1 MHLGLSKRN
10 TKIHTYKFDNVNRD
24 YNGGF
29 ITYMKLARQSII
41 LFNKQYVLI
50 TWVYIKS
57 FFKSFLWLFHKKT
70 TYKGEITVKKIVETT
85 LEGVV
90 IGTSED
96 KTFSDNI
103 KRVTYFLF
111 RVIPIFTYRSKLTEE
126 EIENLTK

>member
-10 TKIHTYKFDNVNRD
+10 TKIHTYQFDNVSRN
-24 YNGGF
+24 YNGGL

-57 FFKSFLWLFHKKT
+57 FFKSFLWFFHKKT
-70 TYKGEITVKKIVETT
+70 TYKGEITVKKITETT
-85 LEGVV
+85 LEGDV
-90 IGTSED
+90 IGTSD
-96 KTFSDNI
+96 VKTFSDNI

-111 RVIPIFTYRSKLTEE
+111 RVIPIFTYRSKLTDL

>member
-1 MHLGLSKRN
+1 MHLGFSKRN
-10 TKIHTYKFDNVNRD
+10 TKIHTYKFNNVNRD
-24 YNGGF
+24 YNGGL
-29 ITYMKLARQSII
+29 ITYMTLAKKTIT
-41 LFNKQYVLI
+41 LFNKQYLLI
-50 TWVYIKS
+50 AWVYIKS
-57 FFKSFLWLFHKKT
+57 FFKSLLWVLHKKT

-85 LEGVV
+85 LEGDE
-90 IGTSED
+90 IGTSEE